1 MSVLSTM
8 VIQPFVSLRLSK
20 DSGFLYP
27 HPANLPERKRSLRR
41 RILALSLRPD
51 RSESPQPE
59 PPTSSLR
66 LAASAILFL
75 TVGVRA
81 CIACSLS
88 NPNDKRAMDHLPPP
102 SVTETRLDG
111 HTLESHPDD
120 VEITDEELKSAFEKW
135 RSKAY
140 SLTVPLR
147 VIALRGSVPPAWV
160 KDFIQVQGKR
170 LKFQVEFRSTLDAIY
185 QELSS
190 ASKERHVSVK
200 STIAAD
206 IITLADSWLDMAI
219 RGGIIESLGDAE
231 KSDWFNCLSDKW
243 KAYLRR
249 NDGGELDPNG
259 RIWGVPYRWGCMVI
273 AYKKTK
279 FKKHNFAPIEDWS
292 DLWRPELAGK
302 ISMVDSPREVVGA
315 VLKYMQGSYNTK
327 NFATEI
333 SGGRDAVFHNLTAL
347 QRQVRLF
354 DSVHYLKALGAGDVW
369 VAVGWSSDILPA
381 AKRLSDVVVVVPKSG
396 TSLWADLWA
405 IPAATGLVTEQ
416 IGGRVRG
423 PSPLVHQWFE
433 FCLQAARGLPLQQEV
448 IPGALASSLGD
459 APLTKSVQYVH
470 NDEPQLETNFVA
482 GMPPPEILE
491 RCEFLEPLPEATLED
506 YKQLL
511 RETQK
516 PGISWM
522 NYICKSFSGNFSASD
537 VNLRSS

>member
-102 SVTETRLDG
+102 SVTETRLG
-111 HTLESHPDD
+111 E
-120 VEITDEELKSAFEKW
+120 
-135 RSKAY
+135 
-140 SLTVPLR
+140 
-147 VIALRGSVPPAWV
+147 
-160 KDFIQVQGKR
+160 DFIQVQGKR